1 MGSEMIMLLTD
12 SYCLAGKTALL
23 DYNTG
28 NQGLVVELCNIC
40 SERSTNPT
48 GRRL

>member
-1 MGSEMIMLLTD
+1 MIILRTD

-28 NQGLVVELCNIC
+28 NQGLAVELFI
-40 SERSTNPT
+40 
-48 GRRL
+48 